1 MQDTSLQGED
11 EVLAWLEEAGITWG
25 QLCRLVVAKA
35 LAEADFINQE
45 GFLEQLEYLYGI
57 PGAKAPFFRTGMK
70 RRPPFLR
77 FMPMPA
83 TYGYA

>member
-11 EVLAWLEEAGITWG
+11 EVLAWLEEAGVTWG

-45 GFLEQLEYLYGI
+45 GFLEQLEYLYGALDANPEEI
-57 PGAKAPFFRTGMK
+57 KVQIARDLEYLEEEA
-70 RRPPFLR
+70 
-77 FMPMPA
+77 
-83 TYGYA
+83 